1 MTIFSCQTN
10 RIVSILLMEVQTS
23 FMVLR
28 TVTEMQNDVGM
39 TSQIVYLR
47 FFILFGHHFT
57 KIHYKFDENTSLS
70 FDENTSLSRKIVQNI
85 IKRTILAVWS
95 FLLLLPWQQ
104 YTNLR
109 FAISF
114 ERSFVPQTQSIV
126 SDINTC
132 LEQRLWNYNLRF
144 EKKFLS
150 SLCF

>member
-23 FMVLR
+23 FMVWR

-57 KIHYKFDENTSLS
+57 KIHYK